1 MSWAFPNHEES
12 EGIIL
17 WTQDTENVEELAS
30 SHQNWSHI
38 FALSSIKNDLQRLS
52 HQTTKMQYRTGSRT
66 NFEFKMVTRKPS
78 IPCKMARTA
87 IRRSYLGSS
96 TKVKSMLH
104 SFHETHRRLPTIR
117 ILGSLQRY
125 RKGVIL
131 GGGND
136 ILHLHQY
143 DNMTCLITF
152 FQFVTISLYGLPR
165 L

>member
-1 MSWAFPNHEES
+1 MKKV
-12 EGIIL
+12 G
-17 WTQDTENVEELAS
+17 AS
-30 SHQNWSHI
+30 SYELKIPKMWRNLHPVVKTEVIYLLCLRSRMI
-38 FALSSIKNDLQRLS
+38 YNDYHTRQP
-52 HQTTKMQYRTGSRT
+52 KCNTGQEVEQILNSRWWRG
-66 NFEFKMVTRKPS
+66 FRKPS

-104 SFHETHRRLPTIR
+104 SFLETHRRLPTIR

-143 DNMTCLITF
+143 DNMTWSRSSNDSP
-152 FQFVTISLYGLPR
+152 VGLPVWYI
-165 L
+165 